1 MLSCDSKK
9 KGGINGHEG
18 TTKGPPGAGA
28 PACHRLTESARGK
41 NRGIAATRSL
51 TLPAP
56 RGSVAE
62 DRHGM
67 LLGLARRP
75 QAASFWYNAALR
87 GRRCAA
93 FAVAKKK
100 KKSLHPLAWAD
111 VKNAIMCA

>member
-18 TTKGPPGAGA
+18 TTKGPPGA

-41 NRGIAATRSL
+41 NRGIAAARSL

-62 DRHGM
+62 GRHGM

-100 KKSLHPLAWAD
+100 KSRCTPSHHGD
-111 VKNAIMCA
+111 SV